1 MNRRHARTWVTV
13 NRRCGSERDQR
24 VATAT
29 SVEAL
34 LPGDHACLTFSD
46 PDERLDL
53 VAAFV
58 RDGLRASSKVLCLT
72 DSVAPQRLRAELA
85 DRGIPERELLRRD
98 QLTITGSDESWLADS
113 GASGARMVRRLARE
127 LDDAHRDGFAG
138 LRVTAD
144 MCWVSRPA
152 AIADELPVFET
163 DVGKLFGDGR
173 LTAICQYDR
182 EIFDAVT
189 LAFAASVH
197 PLAVAAAVYYEDPVL
212 RVCRQHT
219 PPGVRVAGE
228 LDLTHAEELTLALSE
243 SLRLD
248 RDVELNLSRLRF
260 IDAAAVGA
268 IVQAAAG
275 LPAGRVLSVRCGEPV
290 LRLVRLVGVPDLPG
304 VRILETPGD
313 Q

>member
-1 MNRRHARTWVTV
+1 M
-13 NRRCGSERDQR
+13 
-24 VATAT
+24 ATAT
-29 SVEAL
+29 SVDAL

-58 RDGLRASSKVLCLT
+58 RDGLQASSKVLCLT
-72 DSVAPQRLRAELA
+72 DSIPPERLLAELA
-85 DRGIPERELLRRD
+85 DRGVPERPLPRPD
-98 QLTITGSDESWLADS
+98 QLTIAASEESWLRS
-113 GASGARMVRRLARE
+113 GGARMVRRLARE
-127 LDDAHRDGFAG
+127 LDDAQRAGFAG

-144 MCWVSRPA
+144 MCWISRPGA
-152 AIADELPVFET
+152 VADELPIFES

-182 EIFDAVT
+182 DIFDAVT
-189 LAFAASVH
+189 LAFATSVH

-212 RVCRQHT
+212 RICRQHT

-228 LDLTHAEELTLALSE
+228 LDLGHVDQLTLALAE
-243 SLRLD
+243 ALRLD
-248 RDVELNLSRLRF
+248 RDIELNLARLHF

-268 IVQAAAG
+268 IGRAVAG
-275 LPAGRVLSVRCGEPV
+275 LPAGRTMRIRCAGPVLRV
-290 LRLVRLVGVPDLPG
+290 LRLVGLPDLPS
-304 VRILETPGD
+304 VVTVETPGD

>member
-1 MNRRHARTWVTV
+1 M
-13 NRRCGSERDQR
+13 
-24 VATAT
+24 ATAT

-34 LPGDHACLTFSD
+34 VPGDHACLTFSD

-58 RDGLRASSKVLCLT
+58 RDGLRASTKVLCLT
-72 DSVAPQRLRAELA
+72 DSLPPQRLRAELT
-85 DRGIPERELLRRD
+85 DRGVPERELLRRD
-98 QLTITGSDESWLADS
+98 QLTIAGSEESWLPH
-113 GASGARMVRRLARE
+113 GGARMVQRLARE
-127 LDDAHRDGFAG
+127 LDDAQREGFAG

-152 AIADELPVFET
+152 ASADELPVFES

-189 LAFAASVH
+189 LAFATSVH

-212 RVCRQHT
+212 RICRQHT

-228 LDLTHAEELTLALSE
+228 LDRSHVEELTLALAE

-248 RDVELNLSRLRF
+248 HNAELNLAKLHF

-275 LPAGRVLSVRCGEPV
+275 LTPGRSLSVRCGGPV
-290 LRLVRLVGVPDLPG
+290 LRLLRLVGLPDLPG

>member
-1 MNRRHARTWVTV
+1 
-13 NRRCGSERDQR
+13 

-58 RDGLRASSKVLCLT
+58 RDGLRASAKVLCLT
-72 DSVAPQRLRAELA
+72 DSIPPQRLRTELA
-85 DRGIPERELLRRD
+85 DRGVPAGALLRSD
-98 QLTITGSDESWLADS
+98 QLTIAGSEESWL
-113 GASGARMVRRLARE
+113 GAGGARMVRRLARE
-127 LDDAHRDGFAG
+127 LDDAQRDGFAG

-144 MCWVSRPA
+144 MCWISRPA
-152 AIADELPVFET
+152 AAADELPVFES

-182 EIFDAVT
+182 EVFDAVT
-189 LAFAASVH
+189 LAFAASIH
-197 PLAVAAAVYYEDPVL
+197 PLAVAATVYYEDPVL
-212 RVCRQHT
+212 RICRQHT

-228 LDLTHAEELTLALSE
+228 LDLAHVEELTLALAE
-243 SLRLD
+243 ALRLD
-248 RDVELNLSRLRF
+248 HDIELNLSRLYF
-260 IDAAAVGA
+260 VDAAAASAMVTA
-268 IVQAAAG
+268 VVG
-275 LPAGRVLSVRCGEPV
+275 LPAGRTLSVRCGGPV
-290 LRLVRLVGVPDLPG
+290 LRLLRLIGFPDLPG
-304 VRILETPGD
+304 VRILETPGE

>member
-1 MNRRHARTWVTV
+1 MNRRHGPTWVTV
-13 NRRCGSERDQR
+13 NRRCGSERDIPLP
-24 VATAT
+24 TAT
-29 SVEAL
+29 SVDAL
-34 LPGDHACLTFSD
+34 MPGDHACLTFSD

-58 RDGLRASSKVLCLT
+58 RDGLRASTKVLCLT
-72 DSVAPQRLRAELA
+72 DSLPPQRLRAELA
-85 DRGIPERELLRRD
+85 DRGVPEEDLLRHD
-98 QLTITGSDESWLADS
+98 QLTITGSDESWLPH
-113 GASGARMVRRLARE
+113 GARMVQRLARE
-127 LDDAHRDGFAG
+127 LDDAQREGFAG

-152 AIADELPVFET
+152 ATADELPVFES

-197 PLAVAAAVYYEDPVL
+197 PLTVAAAVYYEDPVV
-212 RVCRQHT
+212 RICRQHT

-228 LDLTHAEELTLALSE
+228 LDLTHVEELTLALAE

-248 RDVELNLSRLRF
+248 RDAELNLAKLHF

-268 IVQAAAG
+268 IVQAAGG
-275 LPAGRVLSVRCGEPV
+275 LAAGRTLTVRCGGPV
-290 LRLVRLVGVPDLPG
+290 LRLLRLVGLPDLAG
-304 VRILETPGD
+304 VRMLETPSD

>member
-1 MNRRHARTWVTV
+1 
-13 NRRCGSERDQR
+13 

-58 RDGLRASSKVLCLT
+58 RDGLEASNKVLCLT
-72 DSVAPQRLRAELA
+72 DSIAPERLRAELA
-85 DRGIPERELLRRD
+85 DRGVPERPLLPD
-98 QLTITGSDESWLADS
+98 QLTIAASEESWLRN
-113 GASGARMVRRLARE
+113 GGARMVRWLARE
-127 LDDAHRDGFAG
+127 LDDAQRDGFAG

-144 MCWVSRPA
+144 MCWITRPGA
-152 AIADELPVFET
+152 GADELPVFES
-163 DVGKLFGDGR
+163 DVDKLFGDGR

-189 LAFAASVH
+189 LAFAAAVH

-212 RVCRQHT
+212 RICRQHT
-219 PPGVRVAGE
+219 PPGVRIAGE
-228 LDLTHAEELTLALSE
+228 LDLGHVEELTLALAE
-243 SLRLD
+243 ALRLD
-248 RDVELNLSRLRF
+248 RDIELNLARLHF
-260 IDAAAVGA
+260 MDAAAVGA
-268 IVQAAAG
+268 VFRAVAG
-275 LPAGRVLSVRCGEPV
+275 LPAGRTMRVRCGGPV
-290 LRLVRLVGVPDLPG
+290 LRMLRLVGLPDLPG
-304 VRILETPGD
+304 VVIAETPGD

>member
-1 MNRRHARTWVTV
+1 
-13 NRRCGSERDQR
+13 

-34 LPGDHACLTFSD
+34 TPGDHACLTFSD

-72 DSVAPQRLRAELA
+72 DSVAPQQLRAELA
-85 DRGIPERELLRRD
+85 DRGVPERPLLRHD
-98 QLTITGSDESWLADS
+98 QLTITASEESWLS
-113 GASGARMVRRLARE
+113 GGGARMVRRLNHE
-127 LDDAHRDGFAG
+127 LDAAHQDGYAG

-144 MCWVSRPA
+144 MCWINRPGA
-152 AIADELPVFET
+152 AADELPVFES

-197 PLAVAAAVYYEDPVL
+197 PLAVAAAAYFEDPVL
-212 RVCRQHT
+212 RICRQHM
-219 PPGVRVAGE
+219 PPGVRIAGE
-228 LDLTHAEELTLALSE
+228 LDLAHVEELTQALAE
-243 SLRLD
+243 ALRLD
-248 RDVELNLSRLRF
+248 RDIELNLARLRF
-260 IDAAAVGA
+260 MDAAATGA
-268 IVQAAAG
+268 IAQAVAT
-275 LPAGRVLSVRCGEPV
+275 LPAGRTLTVRCSGPV
-290 LRLVRLVGVPDLPG
+290 LRLLRLIGLPDAPG
-304 VRILETPGD
+304 VRIVESPGD

>member
-1 MNRRHARTWVTV
+1 
-13 NRRCGSERDQR
+13 

-58 RDGLRASSKVLCLT
+58 RDGLESSSKVLCLT
-72 DSVAPQRLRAELA
+72 DSIAPERLRTELA
-85 DRGIPERELLRRD
+85 DRGVPMRPLPRPD
-98 QLTITGSDESWLADS
+98 QLTIAASEESWLRN
-113 GASGARMVRRLARE
+113 GGARMVRRLARE
-127 LDDAHRDGFAG
+127 LDDAQRDGFAG

-144 MCWVSRPA
+144 MCWITRPGA
-152 AIADELPVFET
+152 GADELPVFES
-163 DVGKLFGDGR
+163 DVDKLFGDGR

-182 EIFDAVT
+182 EVFDAVT

-197 PLAVAAAVYYEDPVL
+197 PLTVAAAVYYEDPVL
-212 RVCRQHT
+212 RICRQHT
-219 PPGVRVAGE
+219 PPGVRIAGE
-228 LDLTHAEELTLALSE
+228 LDLGHVDELTLALAE
-243 SLRLD
+243 ALRLD
-248 RDVELNLSRLRF
+248 RDVELNLARLHF

-268 IVQAAAG
+268 VFRAVAG
-275 LPAGRVLSVRCGEPV
+275 LPAGRTMRVRCGGPV
-290 LRLVRLVGVPDLPG
+290 LRMLRLVGLPDLPG
-304 VRILETPGD
+304 VVIVETPGD

>member
-1 MNRRHARTWVTV
+1 
-13 NRRCGSERDQR
+13 

-58 RDGLRASSKVLCLT
+58 LDGLRASNKVLCLT
-72 DSVAPQRLRAELA
+72 DSVPPQRLREELA
-85 DRGIPERELLRRD
+85 DRGVPDRATMRHD
-98 QLTITGSDESWLADS
+98 QLTIAGSEESWLADS
-113 GASGARMVRRLARE
+113 GGNGARMVARLARE
-127 LDDAHRDGFAG
+127 LDDAQREGYAG

-152 AIADELPVFET
+152 ALADELPVFES
-163 DVGKLFGDGR
+163 DVSKLFGDGR

-189 LAFAASVH
+189 LAFATSVH

-212 RVCRQHT
+212 RICRQHA
-219 PPGVRVAGE
+219 PAGVRVAGE
-228 LDLTHAEELTLALSE
+228 LDLTHVEELTLALAE
-243 SLRLD
+243 ALRLD
-248 RDVELNLSRLRF
+248 RDIELNLAKLHF
-260 IDAAAVGA
+260 IDASAVGA
-268 IVQAAAG
+268 IAQAAVG
-275 LPAGRVLSVRCGEPV
+275 LPAGRTLSVRCGGAV
-290 LRLVRLVGVPDLPG
+290 LRLLRLVGVPELPG